1 LFTLILFVNTGYS
14 VSGLLLLFIVLL
26 ASEVGVVSDSG
37 QFVLDTLQGLTVSA
51 NILLHLSIL
60 RYLLLIDIGFD
71 CFGLSLGLQ
80 FS

>member
-1 LFTLILFVNTGYS
+1 M
-14 VSGLLLLFIVLL
+14 
-26 ASEVGVVSDSG
+26 VSDSG